1 MLKFKEFLINEED
14 SGETKIQEIKTTLSQ
29 KFDAIKK
36 AKDSK
41 KPGDTASE
49 IASINQQAGIYQEI
63 SVLMKSLSSEI
74 QKSNSGG
81 NAAGPKE
88 NIY

>member
-1 MLKFKEFLINEED
+1 MFKFKEFLIKEED
-14 SGETKIQEIKTTLSQ
+14 SSRTKVQEIKTTLSQ
-29 KFDAIKK
+29 KFDEIKK

-49 IASINQQAGIYQEI
+49 IASIDKQAGIYQEI
-63 SVLMKSLSSEI
+63 SVLMKSLSAENKKI
-74 QKSNSGG
+74 DAGG
-81 NAAGPKE
+81 SKE

>member
-14 SGETKIQEIKTTLSQ
+14 SDKTKVQEIKTTLSQ
-29 KFDAIKK
+29 KFDEIKK

-41 KPGDTASE
+41 KSGDSASE
-49 IASINQQAGIYQEI
+49 IASINKQAGIYQEI
-63 SVLMKSLSSEI
+63 SVLMKSLSAEI
-74 QKSNSGG
+74 QKSDASGS
-81 NAAGPKE
+81 KE

>member
-1 MLKFKEFLINEED
+1 MLKFREFFINEED
-14 SGETKIQEIKTTLSQ
+14 SGETKIQEIKTTISQ

-41 KPGDTASE
+41 KPGDSASE
-49 IASINQQAGIYQEI
+49 IASINQQSGIYQEI
-63 SVLMKSLSSEI
+63 SVLLKSLSSEI
-74 QKSNSGG
+74 QKNNTGKNAGG
-81 NAAGPKE
+81 SKE

>member
-1 MLKFKEFLINEED
+1 MLKFREFLVNEED
-14 SGETKIQEIKTTLSQ
+14 SGETKIQGIKTTISQ
-29 KFDAIKK
+29 KFDAIKS

-63 SVLMKSLSSEI
+63 SVLMKTLSAEI
-74 QKSNSGG
+74 QKSNTGK